1 MNDNKHIGSSFDDF
15 LIEEGIYEEVTRVA
29 VKRVIA
35 WQVSLAMEEQKISKT
50 AMAKKMQ
57 TSRSALDRL
66 LDADNTSVTVQT
78 LEKAASAVDKRLVMC
93 LVDKD
98 ANIDEV
104 CGIPA
109 FA

>member
-1 MNDNKHIGSSFDDF
+1 MSTNKHLGSSFDDF
-15 LIEEGIYEEVTRVA
+15 LIEDGIYEEVTRVA

-35 WQVSLAMEEQKISKT
+35 WQVSQAMEELKISKT
-50 AMAKKMQ
+50 AMAKKMK

-78 LEKAASAVDKRLVMC
+78 LEKAADAVDKRLVMC

-98 ANIDEV
+98 TKPEDI
-104 CGIPA
+104 CGLA

>member
-1 MNDNKHIGSSFDDF
+1 MLFRS
-15 LIEEGIYEEVTRVA
+15 
-29 VKRVIA
+29 
-35 WQVSLAMEEQKISKT
+35 
-50 AMAKKMQ
+50 Q

-66 LDADNTSVTVQT
+66 LDASNTSVTVQT

-98 ANIDEV
+98 ANVEDA
-104 CGIPA
+104 CGDLS

>member
-1 MNDNKHIGSSFDDF
+1 
-15 LIEEGIYEEVTRVA
+15 
-29 VKRVIA
+29 
-35 WQVSLAMEEQKISKT
+35 
-50 AMAKKMQ
+50 MAKKMH

-66 LDADNTSVTVQT
+66 LDAGNTSVTVQT

-98 ANIDEV
+98 ANIDEA

>member
-1 MNDNKHIGSSFDDF
+1 MSTNKHLGSSFDDF

-35 WQVSLAMEEQKISKT
+35 WQVSEAMKEHKISKS

-66 LDADNTSVTVQT
+66 LDAENTSVTVQT
-78 LEKAASAVDKRLVMC
+78 LEKAANAVDKRLVMC

-98 ANIDEV
+98 ANIEEA

>member
-1 MNDNKHIGSSFDDF
+1 MSDKHIGSSFDDF
-15 LIEEGIYEEVTRVA
+15 LLEEEIYEEVTRVA

-35 WQVSLAMEEQKISKT
+35 WQVSQAMEDLKISKT

-78 LEKAASAVDKRLVMC
+78 LEKAANAVDKRLVMC

-98 ANIDEV
+98 ANIEEA

-109 FA
+109 FG